1 MKEVHLMTHNSGA
14 IIPWPQHPRPDFCRR
29 DWQNLNGRWAFAF
42 DDGDEGLARRWY
54 EKPSFS
60 LEILVP
66 FCYQSKQSGIHDTKD
81 HTVVWYSRTF
91 VLEEALYG
99 KRCRLHFGAVDYEAF
114 VWVDGQ
120 FAGSHA
126 GGYTPFSFDITEI
139 LKRTGEGGEHTLTL
153 RAVDRPSPA
162 QPRGKQSW
170 IGEPFEC
177 WYTPVTGIW
186 QTVYLEAEGAEAI
199 RCVHITPDVSN
210 GCAHAEI
217 TLDRPLKGAKLKAA
231 VTCGDE
237 AAFECEYTLDS
248 REQFSLT
255 FHLGRAGNL
264 DGIRLWEPDHPYLYD
279 VALTLT
285 DPAGGRDT
293 VHTYFGMRSIQVREG
308 RIYLNGS
315 ALYQK
320 LVLDQGYWPD
330 TLLTPPDDQALKADI
345 EWALKLG
352 YNGARKH
359 QKIELPRYYYW
370 ADKLGLLV
378 WGEVPSAYQF
388 CTMSRDALR
397 RDLLE
402 FVRRDFNHPSI
413 IAWVPLNESW
423 GVRWIATD
431 RAMQRFADSLYALL
445 KSADPA
451 RIASTN
457 DGWEQ
462 PEGDLITIHDYTA
475 YGRQL
480 SRMYASREDAVNRA
494 PMRVRST
501 LASGYQDGN
510 RPILISEYGGI
521 AMRKDAENGS
531 WGYNGAVDT
540 QDKFLLR
547 FEDITKAFCALA
559 YVQGYCY
566 TQLTDVFQEVNG
578 LLTMEREPKADVDK
592 IKAVNDSVTGL

>member
-1 MKEVHLMTHNSGA
+1 MTYDVGA
-14 IIPWPQHPRPDFCRR
+14 IMPWPQHPRPDFYRK

-42 DDGDEGLARRWY
+42 DDGDEGLLRHWH
-54 EKPSFS
+54 ENPSFP
-60 LEILVP
+60 LDILVP
-66 FCYQSKQSGIHDTKD
+66 FCYQSKQSGIHDAKD
-81 HTVVWYSRTF
+81 HPVVWYSRTF
-91 VLEEALYG
+91 VLEEALLG

-120 FAGSHA
+120 FAGSHT

-139 LKRTGEGGEHTLTL
+139 LKRKDEGSEHTLTL
-153 RAVDRPSPA
+153 RVVDRPSPA

-177 WYTPVTGIW
+177 WYTPVTGVW
-186 QTVYLEAEGAEAI
+186 QTVYLEAEGEEAI
-199 RCVHITPDVSN
+199 RCVHITPDVNN
-210 GCAHAEI
+210 GSAHAEI
-217 TLDRPLKGAKLKAA
+217 TLDRPQKGAKLKVT
-231 VTCGDE
+231 VTCEDKM
-237 AAFECEYTLDS
+237 AFECEYTLDN
-248 REQFSLT
+248 REQFPLT

-264 DGIRLWEPDHPYLYD
+264 DGIRLWEPDHPFLYD

-285 DPAGGRDT
+285 DPAGGQDT
-293 VHTYFGMRSIQVREG
+293 VHTYFGMRSIELREG

-320 LVLDQGYWPD
+320 LILDQGYWPD
-330 TLLTPPDDQALKADI
+330 TLLTPPDDEALKADI
-345 EWALKLG
+345 EWTLKLG

-359 QKIELPRYYYW
+359 QKIEHPRYYYW

-388 CTMSRDALR
+388 CSMSRDALR
-397 RDLLE
+397 RDLAE
-402 FVRRDFNHPSI
+402 FVRRDFNHPSL

-431 RAMQRFADSLYALL
+431 KSMQRFADSLYALL
-445 KSADPA
+445 KSIDPT
-451 RIASTN
+451 RMVSTN

-475 YGRQL
+475 YGKQL
-480 SRMYASREDAVNRA
+480 SRMYGSREDAVSRT

-521 AMRKDAENGS
+521 AMRKDAENGN

-547 FEDITKAFCALA
+547 FEDITKAFCALT

-578 LLTMEREPKADVDK
+578 LLTMERKPKADVDK